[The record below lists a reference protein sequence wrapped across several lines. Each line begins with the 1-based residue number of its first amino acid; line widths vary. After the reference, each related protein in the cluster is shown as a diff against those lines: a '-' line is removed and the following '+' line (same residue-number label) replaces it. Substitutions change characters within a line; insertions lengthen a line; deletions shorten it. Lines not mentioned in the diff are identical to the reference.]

1 MYYGLDI
8 GGTKIELA
16 VFNEKLEKLYSERV
30 PTPKTDYE
38 EWLNTIVD
46 LVNRADEKFGE
57 VGTVGL
63 GVPGFVNQQTG
74 LAEIT
79 NIRVADNKPIL
90 HDLSVRLSRE
100 GGQKMMQIVL
110 RYLKHGI
117 RKISNIRLY
126 LV

>member
-63 GVPGFVNQQTG
+63 GIPGFVNQQTG

-90 HDLSVRLSRE
+90 RDLVCAFRPSKY
-100 GGQKMMQIVL
+100 GQKMTQIVCV
-110 RYLKHGI
+110 I
-117 RKISNIRLY
+117 
-126 LV
+126 

>member
-74 LAEIT
+74 LA
-79 NIRVADNKPIL
+79 
-90 HDLSVRLSRE
+90 
-100 GGQKMMQIVL
+100 
-110 RYLKHGI
+110 
-117 RKISNIRLY
+117 
-126 LV
+126 

>member
-30 PTPKTDYE
+30 PTPKTDYD

-57 VGTVGL
+57 ISTVGL
-63 GVPGFVNQQTG
+63 GIPGFVNQLPIFVWQIINQFYAIC
-74 LAEIT
+74 L
-79 NIRVADNKPIL
+79 RV
-90 HDLSVRLSRE
+90 
-100 GGQKMMQIVL
+100 
-110 RYLKHGI
+110 
-117 RKISNIRLY
+117 
-126 LV
+126 

>member
-1 MYYGLDI
+1 MSLTVDSGQTLQRCLALDI

-63 GVPGFVNQQTG
+63 GIPGFVNQQTG

-79 NIRVADNKPIL
+79 KYSCGR
-90 HDLSVRLSRE
+90 
-100 GGQKMMQIVL
+100 
-110 RYLKHGI
+110 
-117 RKISNIRLY
+117 
-126 LV
+126 